1 MAQAS
6 PGPDHAFLEVEVRVE
21 SIPFYAKKLVR
32 DLCSSRFR
40 KPGFGRAMY
49 LAGHLGTLWA
59 LSLQLQTRVL
69 LLSYVCDT
77 FNKKKKTTRF
87 CFVLSLKKKA
97 LVLGIVLDSYSSF
110 KTLPSLPCPTQVN
123 SPSIIKH
130 NVGPTHCIQNNV
142 LSIN

>member
-77 FNKKKKTTRF
+77 FNKKKNYQILF
-87 CFVLSLKKKA
+87 CTFIKEE
-97 LVLGIVLDSYSSF
+97 SF
-110 KTLPSLPCPTQVN
+110 GPWN
-123 SPSIIKH
+123 S
-130 NVGPTHCIQNNV
+130 T
-142 LSIN
+142 